1 MRRIESLGRMRV
13 FFFLFATLGSLL
25 LVTSCST
32 VKPKAEIRPRTS
44 TACPVLAQKPD
55 LPYCKIDYDYP
66 VSSIDHAKIYVY
78 KSDRRLLVIQD
89 GILVRDYLVGLG
101 PQPSGDKFFMG
112 DGKTPEGN
120 FFICVKNPASKFY
133 KSLGLNYPSPR
144 HADQALSTGKIS
156 LEEYRCILRANEI
169 KCLPPT
175 NTTLGGSIFIHG
187 GGGHK
192 DWTLGCIAVSDSAM
206 DELFQIVSVGT
217 PVEVLP

>member
-1 MRRIESLGRMRV
+1 MRRIRILEGKRV
-13 FFFLFATLGSLL
+13 GLILFMGSLL
-25 LVTSCST
+25 LLTSCSLFKSET
-32 VKPKAEIRPRTS
+32 ELRPQITS
-44 TACPVLAQKPD
+44 TTPAVVSKPE

-66 VSSIDHAKIYVY
+66 LSNINHAKIYVY
-78 KSDRRLLVIQD
+78 KGERRLLVVQD

-101 PQPSGDKFFMG
+101 PQPSGDKFYMG
-112 DGKTPEGN
+112 DGKTPEGD

-133 KSLGLNYPSPR
+133 KSLGLNYPSVR

-156 LEEYRCILRANEI
+156 LEEYRSILQANEI
-169 KCLPPT
+169 KCLPPP
-175 NTTLGGSIFIHG
+175 NTTLGGAIFIHG

-192 DWTLGCIAVSDSAM
+192 DWTQGCIAVSDSAM